1 MTPVHRLFW
10 RILALAA
17 LAALAGVFLM
27 YTRPDFMVDMANQLW
42 SCF

>member
-10 RILALAA
+10 RILA

>member
-17 LAALAGVFLM
+17 LVGVFLM

>member
-1 MTPVHRLFW
+1 MTAVRRLAW
-10 RILALAA
+10 SAVAVLALAT
-17 LAALAGVFLM
+17 VFLM

>member
-1 MTPVHRLFW
+1 MTPVRRLFW
-10 RILALAA
+10 CIVA